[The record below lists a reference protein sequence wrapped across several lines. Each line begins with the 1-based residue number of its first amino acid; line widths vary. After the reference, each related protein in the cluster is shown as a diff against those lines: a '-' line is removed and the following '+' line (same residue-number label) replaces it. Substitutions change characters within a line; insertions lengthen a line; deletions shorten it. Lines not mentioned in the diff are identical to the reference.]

1 MQNSAS
7 LPSSVSTTRHALV
20 ISWEAIAYSAIALL
34 ALTLYVAVLGNT
46 ALSNAE
52 ASAALS
58 AWRFIDPAAPG
69 VQTPPASPLV
79 FLTQSLSF
87 TALGSSEGAARIG
100 TALAAAALV
109 LLPALLRDAL
119 GKWRAVLFSLLLAC
133 SPIVIITARSS
144 APAIW
149 SALLAGLTVW
159 AGYRY
164 VLTRINGWGYG
175 ALIALA
181 LLIFATEPGGLV
193 LGLTILVAAIIAWVS
208 APTSVDEED
217 PFDATHW
224 RSLRMMVA
232 AFPWGRAVPAAA
244 LITIALATIFML
256 YPAGLTSIGNVVGG
270 SLAGWITRTPETPF
284 LFPLFVSLFY
294 EPWLWVLAIGTLVW
308 LLQRQFMNFADRFS
322 LLWLGFALVPAL
334 LYGGAQAQHALWLTL
349 PLAAVVSRL
358 GNALLE
364 DEDEDVPTW
373 ARWVVA
379 LCVAALLAMGSMAFQ
394 GFARTIPS
402 LGAGLLAL
410 TQANYLSIVIMGIVL
425 AFFIVG
431 YFLVRSL
438 WERDSVPLR
447 GLALGIITFALIVG
461 IGSGW
466 RTSVEDAG
474 NPVDLWQREAAS
486 NDALLLRETLFDVAE
501 RTNKGYAE
509 MPLVVLS
516 AGNAQIEWSV
526 RDFRNARF
534 ASRYEDVTP
543 GDVVVVAYTIG
554 EAGAAPPLPGAYVGQ
569 DFVIARAWSLLNLLP
584 QDYAQW
590 WTQRR
595 ISTPTFLDARAV
607 LWVRADV
614 YADGSLD

>member
-7 LPSSVSTTRHALV
+7 LPSSISTARRPLV

-34 ALTLYVAVLGNT
+34 ALTLYVAVLGST

-52 ASAALS
+52 AGAALS

-69 VQTPPASPLV
+69 MQTPTASPLV
-79 FLTQSLSF
+79 FLVQSLSF
-87 TALGSSEGAARIG
+87 TALGGSEGAARIG

-119 GKWRAVLFSLLLAC
+119 GKWRALLLSLLLAC

-164 VLTRINGWGYG
+164 MLTRINGWGYG
-175 ALIALA
+175 ALIALV

-193 LGLTILVAAIIAWVS
+193 LALTILAAAIVAWLS
-208 APTSVDEED
+208 APMSVDEDD
-217 PFDATHW
+217 PFDITHW

-244 LITIALATIFML
+244 LVTIALATVFML
-256 YPAGLTSIGNVVGG
+256 YPTGLTSVGNVIGG
-270 SLAGWITRTPETPF
+270 ALAGWITRTPDTPF

-308 LLQRQFMNFADRFS
+308 LLRRQRMDFADRFS
-322 LLWLGFALVPAL
+322 LLWLGFALVPSA

-349 PLAAVVSRL
+349 PLVAIISRL
-358 GNALLE
+358 GSALLE
-364 DEDEDVPTW
+364 DADVDAPIW

-379 LCVAALLAMGSMAFQ
+379 LCVVALLAMGSMAFQ
-394 GFARTIPS
+394 GFARTIPNLS
-402 LGAGLLAL
+402 AGLQAL
-410 TQANYLSIVIMGIVL
+410 TQANYLNIVILVIVL

-438 WERDSVPLR
+438 WEQDSVPLR
-447 GLALGIITFALIVG
+447 GLALGIATFALIAG

-486 NDALLLRETLFDVAE
+486 SDALLLRETLFDVAE

-516 AGNAQIEWSV
+516 AGNAQIEWAV

-534 ASRYEDVTP
+534 ASRYEDVIP
-543 GDVVVVAYTIG
+543 SDVVVLAYTVG
-554 EAGAAPPLPGAYVGQ
+554 EVGAEPPLPGAYVGQ
-569 DFVIARAWSLLNLLP
+569 DFVMARAWSLLNLLP
-584 QDYAQW
+584 QDYVQW

-595 ISTPTFLDARAV
+595 VSTPTFLDARAV

-614 YADGSLD
+614 YADGSVE